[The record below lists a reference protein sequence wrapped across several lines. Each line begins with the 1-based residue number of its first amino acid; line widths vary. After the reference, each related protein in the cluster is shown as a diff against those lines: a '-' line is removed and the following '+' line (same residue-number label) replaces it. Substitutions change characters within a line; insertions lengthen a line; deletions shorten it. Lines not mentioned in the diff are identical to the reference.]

1 MALIEA
7 DAAGGH
13 KARPYEVLVDTGSS
27 RNRPVVAVFSVNQ
40 FAGNGPAVTVFSV
53 NQFAGTGLS

>member
-13 KARPYEVLVDTGSS
+13 KARPYEVLVEIQAL
-27 RNRPVVAVFSVNQ
+27 PE
-40 FAGNGPAVTVFSV
+40 
-53 NQFAGTGLS
+53 TGLS